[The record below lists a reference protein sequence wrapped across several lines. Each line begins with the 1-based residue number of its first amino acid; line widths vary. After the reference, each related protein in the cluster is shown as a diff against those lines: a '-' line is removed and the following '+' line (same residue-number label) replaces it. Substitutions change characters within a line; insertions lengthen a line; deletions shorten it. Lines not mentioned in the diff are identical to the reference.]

1 MQPMPVSQV
10 SCRILRMRKLNS
22 RHICKSLVGNFLC
35 IFCPCICTSY
45 LEWEPLILHL
55 PGQDC
60 ALRNWFCEKVV
71 TTAPRRQVCS
81 VGTLMPLSCLLGLS
95 CSDHLILEHNQCI
108 QKAQD
113 AEKRT
118 AVQKELLESTIAR
131 LRGEL
136 EASLQEKTSLLGEKE
151 SLQREVGGGRFRR
164 APRVLNCILSVKDK
178 KDALGHS
185 CSLNKYLGG

>member
-1 MQPMPVSQV
+1 
-10 SCRILRMRKLNS
+10 
-22 RHICKSLVGNFLC
+22 
-35 IFCPCICTSY
+35 
-45 LEWEPLILHL
+45 
-55 PGQDC
+55 
-60 ALRNWFCEKVV
+60 
-71 TTAPRRQVCS
+71 
-81 VGTLMPLSCLLGLS
+81 MPLSCLLGLS
-95 CSDHLILEHNQCI
+95 CSDHLVLEHNQCL

-164 APRVLNCILSVKDK
+164 APRVFNCILSVKDQ
-178 KDALGHS
+178 KDHPDAVGHS